1 MADFPRHI
9 ALLGSTGS
17 IGRQTL
23 DVVRCFPEHFHV
35 VALAARSNIELLAE
49 QAQEFRP
56 RLVAC
61 FAGTPEIER
70 AAKAALPGAV
80 LGEQGL
86 LEAATCA
93 EADIV
98 VAATSGLVGLSPTLA
113 AINAGK
119 TIALANK
126 ETLVMAGHLVM
137 REAQHAGVSIIP
149 VDSEHSAI
157 WQCLRGERTAE
168 VNRLLITASGGP
180 FRRATLEQLRGV
192 TVEQALA
199 HPTWRMGPKITI
211 DSATLMNKGLEVLE
225 AHWLFEIAYDCIDVI
240 VHPESIVHSMVEF
253 VDGSLKMQ
261 ASLPDMH
268 LPILDALSYPV
279 RLNTLAKKLVQEL
292 RWADVARLNFE
303 ALDLARFPC
312 FRLALEAAK
321 RGGTYPCVL
330 VGADEEAVALFL
342 GGKIGLLDIA
352 ELIEAV
358 LERHQS
364 IADPDIA
371 TILDT
376 CAWARRT
383 ARELYESPG
392 TYPSCQRLRYADS
405 SINRESTVGARFI
418 GAPPQ
423 AARRKEEEGFDE

>member
-1 MADFPRHI
+1 MTNFPRRV

-17 IGRQTL
+17 VGRQTL
-23 DVVRCFPEHFHV
+23 DVVRCFPEHFHI
-35 VALAARSNIELLAE
+35 VALAARSNVALLSE
-49 QAQEFRP
+49 QAREFQP
-56 RLVAC
+56 SLVAC

-70 AAKAALPGAV
+70 AARVSLPGV
-80 LGEQGL
+80 TLGEQGL
-86 LEAATCA
+86 IDVATHTA
-93 EADIV
+93 ADIV
-98 VAATSGLVGLSPTLA
+98 VAATSGLEGLGPTLA
-113 AINAGK
+113 AIDAGK

-137 REAQHAGVSIIP
+137 REAQRAGVSIVP

-168 VNRLLITASGGP
+168 VKRLLLTASGGP
-180 FRRATLEQLRGV
+180 FRGAPLEQLRAV

-225 AHWLFEIAYDCIDVI
+225 AHWLFDIPYERIDVI

-253 VDGSLKMQ
+253 IDGSLKLQ
-261 ASLPDMH
+261 ASLPNMH
-268 LPILDALSYPV
+268 LPILNALSHPV
-279 RLNTLAKKLVQEL
+279 RLNTASTGLVRKLY
-292 RWADVARLNFE
+292 WTDVAQLNFE
-303 ALDLARFPC
+303 ALDIERFPC

-321 RGGTYPCVL
+321 RGGTYPCAL

-352 ELIEAV
+352 ELVGAV

-364 IADPDIA
+364 VPEPDVP
-371 TILDT
+371 TILEA

-383 ARELYESPG
+383 ARELYN
-392 TYPSCQRLRYADS
+392 L
-405 SINRESTVGARFI
+405 
-418 GAPPQ
+418 
-423 AARRKEEEGFDE
+423 KEGLDE